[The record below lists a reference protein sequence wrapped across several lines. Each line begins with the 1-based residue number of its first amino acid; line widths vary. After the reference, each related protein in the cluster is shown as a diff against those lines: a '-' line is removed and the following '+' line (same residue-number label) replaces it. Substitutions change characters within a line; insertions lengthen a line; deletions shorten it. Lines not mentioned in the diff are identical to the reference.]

1 LLGQDSIT
9 DVEANLNN
17 LRKDS
22 FFMKFYMNLY
32 RKVVI
37 TICIIIT
44 VILTIIMCIQNPF
57 IKTFVTNNY
66 PTETDYSLWKQYAV
80 EVSKSLDPEIITDE
94 EVEISREIVNDRVIV
109 DVYSIKYGIILRGV
123 YPILFNIQ
131 NDNKMELQIDYE
143 NEKYETYYY
152 SNLFSTGKGLY
163 KGLTFILEVI
173 FYIGGSAII
182 TGFGIFSPLEFIY
195 IQIEKKKNRTDEEVS
210 L

>member
-1 LLGQDSIT
+1 
-9 DVEANLNN
+9 
-17 LRKDS
+17 
-22 FFMKFYMNLY
+22 MKFYMNLY

-210 L
+210 LWKERHF

>member
-1 LLGQDSIT
+1 
-9 DVEANLNN
+9 
-17 LRKDS
+17 
-22 FFMKFYMNLY
+22 MKFYMNLY